1 MFKYS
6 RMGFICRKQN
16 RMSSAD
22 LNRRNSHFWGAVRGE
37 NVKLN

>member
-1 MFKYS
+1 MFKYC
-6 RMGFICRKQN
+6 RMGFICRNHN

-22 LNRRNSHFWGAVRGE
+22 LNRGNSHFWGAVREE